1 MKKSIKKLFAF
12 FVILFAFSNLFGNDN
27 SLASIKTLNKIK
39 FEDIALR
46 IALDQSIVK
55 EGTTSQAAQ
64 NKLLAM
70 FPKLRY
76 INQKLYLKYQDVALI
91 CMQVYNL
98 QGGFFY
104 TLTENRHYSFRELQF
119 LNIISQDIDPMKR
132 ISGKDAYILFTKSAE
147 LQVAK

>member
-1 MKKSIKKLFAF
+1 MKKSIKKLFLLFALF
-12 FVILFAFSNLFGNDN
+12 FAFSNLFGNDN
-27 SLASIKTLNKIK
+27 SLASIKMLNKIK

-46 IALDQSIVK
+46 IALDQAIVK

-70 FPKLRY
+70 FPKLRL
-76 INQKLYLKYQDVALI
+76 INQKSYLKYQDVALI

>member
-1 MKKSIKKLFAF
+1 MKKTVKKLFLLFA
-12 FVILFAFSNLFGNDN
+12 ILFAFSNLFGNDN

-39 FEDIALR
+39 FEDIALP
-46 IALDQSIVK
+46 IALEQAFVK
-55 EGTTSQAAQ
+55 EGTTNQDAQ

-70 FPKLRY
+70 FPKLRH
-76 INQKLYLKYQDVALI
+76 INQKSYLKYQDVALI
-91 CMQVYNL
+91 CMQIYNL
-98 QGGFFY
+98 EGGFFY

>member
-1 MKKSIKKLFAF
+1 MKKSIKKLFLLFA
-12 FVILFAFSNLFGNDN
+12 ILFAFSNLFGNDN

-39 FEDIALR
+39 FEDIALP
-46 IALDQSIVK
+46 IALEQAFVK
-55 EGTTSQAAQ
+55 EGTTNQDAQ

-70 FPKLRY
+70 FPKLRH
-76 INQKLYLKYQDVALI
+76 INQKSYLKYQDVALI
-91 CMQVYNL
+91 CMQIYNL
-98 QGGFFY
+98 EGGFFY

>member
-1 MKKSIKKLFAF
+1 MKKSIKKLFLLFAIF
-12 FVILFAFSNLFGNDN
+12 FAFSNLFGNDN
-27 SLASIKTLNKIK
+27 SLASIKMLNKIK

-46 IALDQSIVK
+46 IALDQAIVK
-55 EGTTSQAAQ
+55 EGTQSQAAQ

-70 FPKLRY
+70 FPKLRL
-76 INQKLYLKYQDVALI
+76 INQKSYLKYQDVALI

-119 LNIISQDIDPMKR
+119 LNIISEDIDPMKQ
-132 ISGKDAYILFTKSAE
+132 ISGKDAYFLLTKSAE

>member
-12 FVILFAFSNLFGNDN
+12 FVILFVFSNLFGNDN

-76 INQKLYLKYQDVALI
+76 INQKSYLKYQDVALI